1 MAIKMRKS
9 HSIKIGLAPGA
20 IVHVG
25 ERRVKKALI
34 DLIDYD
40 LKNYKSKKLKNIK
53 ESFPFKET
61 PTITWLNVTGLHEVE
76 LIQQIGDFF
85 NIHPLVI
92 EDILNT
98 EQRPKVEIYDDYIFI
113 VLKMLTYDSKN
124 KGVEKEQISL
134 LLGKNYVIT
143 FQEKPGDIFDPL
155 RDRIKLGKGHLRKS
169 SSDYLMY
176 AIIDIVI
183 DHYFLVLENINEE
196 IESLENLVV
205 NLPDRRQME
214 RIHFLKRELLEFRRS
229 NWPVREIVTGL
240 LREES
245 PLLKESTEPFLR
257 DLYDH
262 VINVSETIESSRDMV
277 SGLLDIYLSN
287 ISNRMN
293 EVMKVLTI
301 IATIFIPLSFLAG
314 VYGMN
319 FDFIPEL
326 KWKWGYFGFWTIIL
340 IVSGIMLYY
349 FRRKKWL

>member
-1 MAIKMRKS
+1 M
-9 HSIKIGLAPGA
+9 
-20 IVHVG
+20 
-25 ERRVKKALI
+25 
-34 DLIDYD
+34 
-40 LKNYKSKKLKNIK
+40 
-53 ESFPFKET
+53 
-61 PTITWLNVTGLHEVE
+61 
-76 LIQQIGDFF
+76 
-85 NIHPLVI
+85 
-92 EDILNT
+92 
-98 EQRPKVEIYDDYIFI
+98 
-113 VLKMLTYDSKN
+113 
-124 KGVEKEQISL
+124 
-134 LLGKNYVIT
+134 GKNYVIT
-143 FQEKPGDIFDPL
+143 FQEKAGDIFDPL
-155 RDRIKLGKGHLRKS
+155 RERIKSGKGRIRKN

-205 NLPDRRQME
+205 NLPDRHQLE
-214 RIHFLKRELLEFRRS
+214 RIHFLKRELLDFRRS
-229 NWPVREIVTGL
+229 NWPVREIVSGL

-245 PLLKESTEPFLR
+245 RLLKESTEPFFR

-262 VINVSETIESSRDMV
+262 VINVSETIESLRDMV
-277 SGLLDIYLSN
+277 SGLLDIYMSN

-326 KWKWGYFGFWTIIL
+326 KWKWGYFVFWTIIL
-340 IVSGIMLYY
+340 IASGTMLFY